1 MNNEC
6 HIVTGETSKCTVL
19 SWNAQYVC
27 GTNVLGYI
35 VTVAPNVGNHFPT
48 KVSSKTNEK
57 ETVFASG
64 NSFFF
69 FIYTKYITLFT
80 LDTHKLHKTHYSHRA
95 QHMKHTRHMRDF
107 LVKIY
112 RIYTHNKRN
121 SRQTHD
127 KIILI
132 TDLRHNL
139 SDKTDHFTRNSNFLL
154 YNSDLY
160 SSITMRVLSF
170 TWKL

>member
-1 MNNEC
+1 
-6 HIVTGETSKCTVL
+6 
-19 SWNAQYVC
+19 
-27 GTNVLGYI
+27 
-35 VTVAPNVGNHFPT
+35 
-48 KVSSKTNEK
+48 
-57 ETVFASG
+57 
-64 NSFFF
+64 
-69 FIYTKYITLFT
+69 
-80 LDTHKLHKTHYSHRA
+80 
-95 QHMKHTRHMRDF
+95 MKHTRHMRDF

-121 SRQTHD
+121 SPQTHD

-132 TDLRHNL
+132 TDLRHKL

-170 TWKL
+170 T